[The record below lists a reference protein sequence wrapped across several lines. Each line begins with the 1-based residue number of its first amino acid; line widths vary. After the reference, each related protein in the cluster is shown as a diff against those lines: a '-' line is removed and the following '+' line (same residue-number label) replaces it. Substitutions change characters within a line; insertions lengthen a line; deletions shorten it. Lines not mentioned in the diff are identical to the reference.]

1 MQQMLT
7 IIATA
12 VLTYTFTLAVPYV
25 KNKWNAFKHA
35 KKRRQ
40 HTQSNTDI
48 SKRIDDLESQID
60 NLAERLTNRD
70 VNRKSNVRRDVREYL
85 KQLQND

>member
-7 IIATA
+7 IITTA
-12 VLTYTFTLAVPYV
+12 VLTYSLTLAVPYM

-70 VNRKSNVRRDVREYL
+70 TNRKSNVRRDVRNYL
-85 KQLQND
+85 SELKNG